1 MSDLD
6 NLEARE
12 LHFAKMKLSYKLSL
26 IDYDKNQFIK
36 MLGFDMENCSNL
48 KVNFFEIFKRFAQNF
63 KIYFSVNE

>member
-36 MLGFDMENCSNL
+36 MLGFDMENC
-48 KVNFFEIFKRFAQNF
+48 
-63 KIYFSVNE
+63 

>member
-1 MSDLD
+1 LKLIESLGLIMSDLD

-36 MLGFDMENCSNL
+36 MLGFDMENC
-48 KVNFFEIFKRFAQNF
+48 
-63 KIYFSVNE
+63 